1 MKVIDTMRKNW
12 SAAKEREAETKR
24 LKAIERSKKDLK
36 LSDED
41 VREIIKLIGEQNPSW
56 AQLDPDLLGLFLS
69 LAIKQY
75 KPKEEDFNL
84 DKKEEMRQQI
94 ADIFNG
100 SSNKVS
106 FNVGGQTFRPN
117 LITPNEIKQ
126 LNDAYT
132 RGKGM
137 GSGFKNALK
146 SAFKKKTKNI

>member
-1 MKVIDTMRKNW
+1 MKIITTMKKNW
-12 SAAKEREAETKR
+12 TANKEREAEAKR
-24 LKAIERSKKDLK
+24 IADIERAKKDLK

-41 VREIIKLIGEQNPSW
+41 TKEIVKLIGEQNPAW
-56 AQLDPDLLGLFLS
+56 GQLDPDLLGLFLS
-69 LAIKQY
+69 LAVKQF

-84 DKKEEMRQQI
+84 DKKEEMRQKI

-100 SSNKVS
+100 SSDKVN
-106 FNVGGQTFRPN
+106 FTVGGQTFRPN

-132 RGKGM
+132 RGKGL

-146 SAFKKKTKNI
+146 SAFKKQTKNI